1 MSFVIQ
7 FMCITVRSTGSSL
20 WKWRPKIASL
30 GLRANLVIVT
40 GASVTGDNESLSK
53 VVKYWRC

>member
-53 VVKYWRC
+53 VVKY